1 MISFD
6 LSHGAPRLPLGHESR
21 LGWPVLIL
29 GVQDS
34 ICFGPCMLGGAL
46 VAILVSGLAGFLD

>member
-6 LSHGAPRLPLGHESR
+6 LPPWR
-21 LGWPVLIL
+21 
-29 GVQDS
+29 
-34 ICFGPCMLGGAL
+34 MLGGAL